1 MAQWDAIEN
10 TGYGS
15 HEASPVEWIDL
26 KGSKNIVLTKSA
38 TFTSDALVCDGNS
51 FAGSIKS
58 FLPSS
63 KIASADIVFE
73 INAVHG
79 NSCLFSTGTHRDYY
93 DRCFGVAGGGTK
105 LLFSN
110 YVLGPVTK
118 GRHCCHLE
126 FLTGSYSM
134 DGVNGVASSTGTLDA
149 SPKRG
154 YEFFIGGFK
163 DSAISCKLHAIRL
176 YGRKLTDDEIKKNYM
191 IDKARFGF

>member
-1 MAQWDAIEN
+1 M
-10 TGYGS
+10 
-15 HEASPVEWIDL
+15 
-26 KGSKNIVLTKSA
+26 
-38 TFTSDALVCDGNS
+38 
-51 FAGSIKS
+51 
-58 FLPSS
+58 
-63 KIASADIVFE
+63 FE
-73 INAVHG
+73 INAVNG
-79 NSCLFSTGTHRDYY
+79 TSCLFSTGTHRDYY

-134 DGVNGVASSTGTLDA
+134 DGVKGVASSTGTLDA

-176 YGRKLTDDEIKKNYM
+176 YSRKLTDDEIKKNYM